1 MLWQNRIP
9 SLRLLLHRLA
19 SRSINSQ
26 SRSLMGRLFN
36 GKHSRLLAKSEAMI
50 VSFRSNSFSTNRMI
64 PLTRITESPLILM
77 GKFRFHKRYPAYK
90 TLQKQTNGYFNSRWQ
105 SQNQVLSIKASTVRL
120 LKIYSFRRSIRTL
133 LSSS

>member
-9 SLRLLLHRLA
+9 SFRLLLLRLA

-36 GKHSRLLAKSEAMI
+36 GKRSRLLAKSEAMR

-64 PLTRITESPLILM
+64 LLTRLTDFPLILM
-77 GKFRFHKRYPAYK
+77 EKFRFHKRYPAYK

-105 SQNQVLSIKASTVRL
+105 SQNQVLSNKASTVRP
-120 LKIYSFRRSIRTL
+120 LKINSFKRSIRTL
-133 LSSS
+133 LF